1 MALSALAPAFER
13 SRKTVAR
20 KSAQAVL
27 RLVPELRPV
36 AGEQASDRT
45 FYGVIAAILVAG
57 LLGLL
62 SINILLGNDA
72 VRIRELKLESIS
84 INEERE
90 AALREV
96 AQLSTSEALAQK
108 AISLGMVPSSTP
120 QFLDLNA
127 ATDGESANSTPVNS
141 TKANSNKKGA
151 QP

>member
-13 SRKTVAR
+13 SRKTVVR
-20 KSAQAVL
+20 KSTQAVL
-27 RLVPELRPV
+27 RLVPELRPIP
-36 AGEQASDRT
+36 GEQASNRT
-45 FYGVIAAILVAG
+45 FYGVIAAILIAG

-72 VRIRELKLESIS
+72 VRIRELKLESIA

-96 AQLSTSEALAQK
+96 ATLSTSESLANRAL
-108 AISLGMVPSSTP
+108 SLGMVPSGTPEFIDLSATNEERVAAKSTSK
-120 QFLDLNA
+120 D
-127 ATDGESANSTPVNS
+127 S
-141 TKANSNKKGA
+141 